1 MATILDYIDWRG
13 DLTLAASPFNEV
25 DNLLM
30 AEMCFLDFTAIVPPP
45 GLSGGVRLQ
54 EAAAAYFAQREGS
67 PIHLGRLVPDAIPD
81 MFCRMASSER
91 FSNMRLNGYEELFDM
106 EREQQF
112 AAITVDLGDGSI
124 YVAFRGTDDTLVG
137 WKEDMNLSFLDTIPS
152 QVLAADYLARMA
164 EQYAGATIRVGG
176 HSKGGNLAVYSAIHV
191 SEEVQKR
198 ILAIYNNDGPGF
210 VKRLIDTPEHSRV
223 AKKIYTIVPQSSVVG
238 RLLEHEDVLQV
249 VRSTAEGIYQH
260 DGFSWEVMGP
270 SFVHLDEFTRGGNV
284 VDETIDS
291 WADSLSPEQREVFSN
306 AIYEVLSATGAKNL
320 SELSE
325 ARLKTAA
332 TAIKTYQN
340 FDRETRRALTG
351 TFRLLLHIGAKNV
364 AQSLREV
371 EFEPLFRHMKKKTE

>member
-54 EAAAAYFAQREGS
+54 EVAAAYFAQREGS
-67 PIHLGRLVPDAIPD
+67 PIHLGRFVPDAIPD

-191 SEEVQKR
+191 SEEVQ
-198 ILAIYNNDGPGF
+198 
-210 VKRLIDTPEHSRV
+210 
-223 AKKIYTIVPQSSVVG
+223 
-238 RLLEHEDVLQV
+238 
-249 VRSTAEGIYQH
+249 
-260 DGFSWEVMGP
+260 
-270 SFVHLDEFTRGGNV
+270 
-284 VDETIDS
+284 
-291 WADSLSPEQREVFSN
+291 
-306 AIYEVLSATGAKNL
+306 
-320 SELSE
+320 
-325 ARLKTAA
+325 
-332 TAIKTYQN
+332 
-340 FDRETRRALTG
+340 
-351 TFRLLLHIGAKNV
+351 
-364 AQSLREV
+364 
-371 EFEPLFRHMKKKTE
+371 